1 MALGLAGCGGDEPA
15 PVAAP
20 PAPAPTPPPFQ
31 SEAVEVALGD
41 NGGTLTLMTTEAGGF
56 TLNGEAFTGGA
67 DSPIEGEG
75 GRTYLLTLG
84 EDGMWT
90 AAFQPMEVMVQLGST
105 EETVTLVTTEAGG
118 FTLDGETF
126 AGGTA
131 MNAAGESYTLTLG
144 GEDGMTWTAMHMP
157 RMEPVALG
165 TSGETVT
172 LMTNEAGTWETADGA
187 AVADGYMTTAA
198 NGNDYALGMDA
209 DGAWQFTFQAQPVEV
224 MLGASGETV
233 TLMTAETPGTF
244 TMDGAPFAS
253 GGTAMNA
260 VGESYTLTLGGED
273 GMTWVAMHV
282 PSMQTVTLG
291 DNGGSVE
298 LMTNEAGTWETADG
312 EPFAGGTVPGEGE
325 RMYVL
330 TLGEDGMTWTAAF
343 QPMEVMVALGA
354 SGETVTL
361 TSTEAGGWS
370 LGASAV
376 IDGYVET
383 AENGDRYRLTLDA
396 EGMWMA
402 AFIPTPRVVDLGGSQ
417 ETVTL
422 MTTEGG
428 GWSLDDGT
436 PVDDDSVTQNSF
448 GQIYRLS
455 RSADDVWTAM
465 HEPMTQSVRLGTSGM
480 TVELATN
487 EQGRWLQGDASVV
500 SGDRVPGAM
509 NAATGATNL
518 YELTLSGGQW
528 TAEYQAVTMIIAGT
542 GLTAVAREDG
552 TGYTVGEMSLPA
564 SGAGEITGPGG
575 AMYRVAKDADGM
587 LAGTRFDQPI
597 VGSVMHTNAVGSE
610 GAPSLS
616 GDDPDTDA
624 NEAGTMLDVVGA
636 SLSMADLL
644 DGGRAQ
650 ATGPNLVEEARD
662 AMAKIRDRVAALVEL
677 RQDDGI
683 TSDAF
688 DAQVELQWNAADA
701 LVATLFGT
709 STMEP
714 DPDSPGDMRRIELLE
729 RTDSQNRVVEAFDR
743 VVEALS
749 SEEDFAAATLKNGPR
764 RLLGFSERT
773 AAQARQAFNRVKWTA
788 SSTLGVLGST
798 RFGAA
803 VYNETDHAAAAP
815 GDADAVQG
823 FAWSTMASTM
833 RASDVQTAGS
843 GYYSGTTHAADQK
856 GNRYQGSMGLEVRFA
871 AREVNGLV
879 TQLADAD
886 SGEPFTFRTSGPVAN
901 ITLPTAS
908 LERRG
913 SWRVRTGTGEG
924 RLSFVPGVGSRRDV
938 IFEGGRFSGRLLGR
952 GDEAG
957 DEAIG
962 TWRVELPDNTILAG
976 GFGVERVV
984 RAAPNEAL
992 KTNYAQVGGRAAAPA
1007 AVWLSDFPT
1016 LDLNRDDPDINQL
1029 GLAPGRTK
1037 LVIVADSLGGN
1048 AVAQY
1053 EVEVTYE
1060 FTDEETEDLVQFAVD
1075 QGFITQYISFEQ
1087 WGLPRY
1093 SRVVGEMSGELG
1105 IFEGVTVTTPVEL
1118 RTSGVRARLR
1128 LRDLYA
1134 NFEAPVVFEVDRAK
1148 LFAGEYPVTSTD
1160 EVALAAQQE
1169 VLKGTH
1175 LSEVRAEVTKQRNR
1189 LERLIDLGD
1198 VSAAFANDGRQQ
1210 VFTAIQ
1216 GEMRKIFGPGS
1227 AAVRNTVTDELIY
1240 PGFSTGIL
1248 TPAGNAVETAQPL
1261 GDKWTAWLD
1270 YPVNST
1276 NDPQDREVLA
1286 EIDDVIAA
1294 LQDFDSF
1301 EAAFDTGGVFAGQ
1314 SANPV
1319 VAAQS
1324 LGEIYNRPKARLL
1337 LWTGTTDFTRF
1348 GAWRKQESAF
1358 AGAALVDSPG
1368 PDDRPFGGTGAFAY
1382 SPLDPTQRYL
1392 TATQREYP
1400 ANGST
1405 NVLARYAGSTVAA
1418 QNDQFYRGD
1427 VEARVQ
1433 WNAGEVGGEVRV
1445 TVSNLRSTDPRY
1457 GALQFGRPDLVDPR
1471 FLPEVKSLTFAATIT
1486 SYGGEVLGQGNVL
1499 GFAGFFNDVVVD
1511 VDTVQ
1516 GGTPRGGTSPLAR
1529 SYDYATGIFTF
1540 EKPGDPD
1547 LKVTWGRRQVTD
1559 VINLLSDVENYT
1571 DVPLVS
1577 AAGSP
1582 DGNLARLNEA
1592 QLNLEVPVALN
1603 NIGGGELAF
1612 TYLDGS
1618 EEYWTITTGASTP
1631 DVDFLY
1637 PSALTS
1643 QLEGRFIG
1651 NTPSG
1656 PVGLIG
1662 TWDLNQDSELF
1673 GVGSE
1678 RGPITGA
1685 FGAELAP

>member
-1 MALGLAGCGGDEPA
+1 MQSITDSRVRLGSLLALCALMALGLAGCGGDEPA

-67 DSPIEGEG
+67 ESPVEGEG
-75 GRTYLLTLG
+75 GRTY
-84 EDGMWT
+84 
-90 AAFQPMEVMVQLGST
+90 
-105 EETVTLVTTEAGG
+105 
-118 FTLDGETF
+118 
-126 AGGTA
+126 
-131 MNAAGESYTLTLG
+131 
-144 GEDGMTWTAMHMP
+144 
-157 RMEPVALG
+157 
-165 TSGETVT
+165 
-172 LMTNEAGTWETADGA
+172 
-187 AVADGYMTTAA
+187 
-198 NGNDYALGMDA
+198 
-209 DGAWQFTFQAQPVEV
+209 
-224 MLGASGETV
+224 
-233 TLMTAETPGTF
+233 
-244 TMDGAPFAS
+244 
-253 GGTAMNA
+253 
-260 VGESYTLTLGGED
+260 
-273 GMTWVAMHV
+273 
-282 PSMQTVTLG
+282 
-291 DNGGSVE
+291 
-298 LMTNEAGTWETADG
+298 
-312 EPFAGGTVPGEGE
+312 
-325 RMYVL
+325 VL
-330 TLGEDGMTWTAAF
+330 TLADGTWSAMF

-354 SGETVTL
+354 SGESVTLMTTEAGGFAMDGAEFMSGGMATSTSGASYTLTMDEDGMWMAAFMPMTQTVTLGTSDNTIELMTNEAGAWMRGDMALAGDGSDTYMMEGLNYMLELGEDGMWTASFMPMTQTVALGTSGDVVTL
-361 TSTEAGGWS
+361 TSTEARGWS
-370 LGASAV
+370 LGTSAV
-376 IDGYVET
+376 IDGAVET
-383 AENGDRYRLTLDA
+383 AENGDRYRLTMGAD
-396 EGMWMA
+396 GMWMA
-402 AFIPTPRVVDLGGSQ
+402 AFIPTPRIVTLGGSQ
-417 ETVTL
+417 ESVTL

-428 GWSLDDGT
+428 GWSLAGA

-487 EQGRWLQGDASVV
+487 EQGRWMQGDASVA
-500 SGDRVPGAM
+500 SGDQVPGAM
-509 NAATGATNL
+509 NAATGATNQ
-518 YELTLSGGQW
+518 YELTLSGGRW
-528 TAEYQAVTMIIAGT
+528 TAEYQAVTMIVAGT

-587 LAGTRFDQPI
+587 LAATRFDQPI
-597 VGSVMHTNAVGSE
+597 VGSVLHTNAVGSH

-624 NEAGTMLDVVGA
+624 NEAGTMLDVVGS

-677 RQDDGI
+677 RRDDGI

-709 STMEP
+709 STMSDD
-714 DPDSPGDMRRIELLE
+714 DPPARIELLE

-749 SEEDFAAATLKNGPR
+749 SEEDFAAATLKNGPS
-764 RLLGFSERT
+764 RLLGFSERNAT
-773 AAQARQAFNRVKWTA
+773 QARQAFNRVKWTA

-803 VYNETDHAAAAP
+803 VYNETDHAAAGP
-815 GDADAVQG
+815 GDADRVQG

-843 GYYSGTTHAADQK
+843 GYYSGSTHAADQK
-856 GNRYQGSMGLEVRFA
+856 GNRYQGTIGLEVRFA

-879 TQLADAD
+879 TRFADAD

-938 IFEGGRFSGRLLGR
+938 TFEGGRFSGRLLGR

-957 DEAIG
+957 NEAIG
-962 TWRVELPDNTILAG
+962 TWRVELPDDTILAG

-992 KTNYAQVGGRAAAPA
+992 KTNFAQIGGRAAGPA
-1007 AVWLSDFPT
+1007 SVWLSDFAAINPE
-1016 LDLNRDDPDINQL
+1016 DPDPNQL

-1037 LVIVADSLGGN
+1037 LVIAADSLGGS

-1053 EVEVTYE
+1053 AVEVTYP
-1060 FTDEETEDLVQFAVD
+1060 TLKNPETGMDLPANEQL
-1075 QGFITQYISFEQ
+1075 QIYRGEQITQFITWEQY
-1087 WGLPRY
+1087 GLPR
-1093 SRVVGEMSGELG
+1093 STRVERFFAWDAATEMWTMSEIDEEWHGG
-1105 IFEGVTVTTPVEL
+1105 IHLTTPLRRRDGVT
-1118 RTSGVRARLR
+1118 ARLR
-1128 LRDLYA
+1128 LRDGYA
-1134 NFEAPVVFEVDRAK
+1134 NFEDQVVFELDREK
-1148 LFAGEYPVTSTD
+1148 LFSQEYPVTSTD

-1175 LSEVRAEVTKQRNR
+1175 LSEVRAEVRNQRSR
-1189 LERLIDLGD
+1189 LERLMALGD
-1198 VSAAFANDGRQQ
+1198 IEAAFANDGRQQ

-1216 GEMRKIFGPGS
+1216 AEMRKIFGPGS
-1227 AAVRNTVTDELIY
+1227 EAVRNTVTGELIY

-1248 TPAGNAVETAQPL
+1248 TRSPNAAATAQPL

-1270 YPVNST
+1270 YPVNSS

-1294 LQDFDSF
+1294 LEDFDSF

-1314 SANPV
+1314 STNPV

-1324 LGEIYNRPKARLL
+1324 LSEIYNRPKARLL

-1358 AGAALVDSPG
+1358 AGAGLIDSPG
-1368 PDDRPFGGTGAFAY
+1368 PDERPLGGTGAFAY
-1382 SPLDPTQRYL
+1382 SPLDPTQVYL
-1392 TATQREYP
+1392 TANQREYP
-1400 ANGST
+1400 ANGAT
-1405 NVLARYAGSTVAA
+1405 NVLARYAGGTVAA
-1418 QNDQFYRGD
+1418 QNDQLYRGD

-1445 TVSNLRSTDPRY
+1445 TVSNLQSTDPRY
-1457 GALQFGRPDLVDPR
+1457 GRLQFGRPDLVDPR
-1471 FLPEVKSLTFAATIT
+1471 FLPEVKSLTFAATIAN
-1486 SYGGEVLGQGNVL
+1486 YDGNVL
-1499 GFAGFFNDVVVD
+1499 GFAGYFNDVVVD

-1516 GGTPRGGTSPLAR
+1516 GGTPRGGTSRLAR

-1540 EKPGDPD
+1540 KKPGDPD
-1547 LKVTWGRRQVTD
+1547 LKVTWAPRQPTQ
-1559 VINLLSDVENYT
+1559 VINLLSDVENYI

-1603 NIGGGELAF
+1603 NVGGGQLAF

-1618 EEYWTITTGASTP
+1618 EEYWTITTGATQP
-1631 DVDFLY
+1631 AVVDLA

-1643 QLEGRFIG
+1643 QLQGRFIG

-1662 TWDLNQDSELF
+1662 TWDLNQDSGLF

>member
-20 PAPAPTPPPFQ
+20 PARAPTPPPFQ

-273 GMTWVAMHV
+273 GMTWTAMHV
-282 PSMQTVTLG
+282 PSIQTVTLG

-587 LAGTRFDQPI
+587 LAATRFDQPI
-597 VGSVMHTNAVGSE
+597 VGSVLHTNAVGSE

-709 STMEP
+709 STMSTD
-714 DPDSPGDMRRIELLE
+714 DPPERIELLE

-749 SEEDFAAATLKNGPR
+749 SEEDFAAATQKNGPR

-815 GDADAVQG
+815 GDADRVQG

-843 GYYSGTTHAADQK
+843 GYYSGSTHAADQE
-856 GNRYQGSMGLEVRFA
+856 GNRYQGTIGLEVRFA

-879 TQLADAD
+879 TQFADAD

-938 IFEGGRFSGRLLGR
+938 TFEGGRFSGRLLGR

-962 TWRVELPDNTILAG
+962 TWRVELPDNTTLAG

-984 RAAPNEAL
+984 RTPPNEAL
-992 KTNYAQVGGRAAAPA
+992 KTNYAQVGGRAAGPA
-1007 AVWLSDFPT
+1007 SVWLTDSPDAP
-1016 LDLNRDDPDINQL
+1016 DLN
-1029 GLAPGRTK
+1029 PGNTK
-1037 LVIVADSLGGN
+1037 LRISAESLGGS
-1048 AVAQY
+1048 AVPQY
-1053 EVEVTYE
+1053 VVEVTY
-1060 FTDEETEDLVQFAVD
+1060 DDLVD
-1075 QGFITQYISFEQ
+1075 EDGN
-1087 WGLPRY
+1087 
-1093 SRVVGEMSGELG
+1093 
-1105 IFEGVTVTTPVEL
+1105 PVEL
-1118 RTSGVRARLR
+1118 PVNQAGEMLVFITFDRYGLGPYANVQHVTRSDITNPFDDSMLTDEGRFRGVHLRVPVQTLRAGVNARVR
-1128 LRDLYA
+1128 LRDEYV
-1134 NFEAPVVFEVDRAK
+1134 NFDALEVFELDREK
-1148 LFAGEYPVTSTD
+1148 LFSLEYPVTSTD
-1160 EVALAAQQE
+1160 DVALTAQQE
-1169 VLKGTH
+1169 LLKGTH
-1175 LSEVRAEVTKQRNR
+1175 VSEVRAEIIKQRGR
-1189 LERLIDLGD
+1189 LDRLIALGD
-1198 VSAAFANDGRQQ
+1198 ISATFANDGRQQ
-1210 VFTAIQ
+1210 IFTAIQ
-1216 GEMRKIFGPGS
+1216 AEMRKIFGPGS
-1227 AAVRNTVTDELIY
+1227 EAVRNTVTGELIY

-1248 TPAGNAVETAQPL
+1248 TRSPNAAATAQPL

-1270 YPVNST
+1270 YPVNSS

-1286 EIDDVIAA
+1286 EINDVIAA
-1294 LQDFDSF
+1294 LEDFEAF

-1314 SANPV
+1314 SGNPV
-1319 VAAQS
+1319 VAAQALS
-1324 LGEIYNRPKARLL
+1324 DIYSRPKARLL

-1358 AGAALVDSPG
+1358 AGAPLIESPHPDS
-1368 PDDRPFGGTGAFAY
+1368 RPSGGTGAFAY

-1433 WNAGEVGGEVRV
+1433 WNAGEVGGDVRV

-1457 GALQFGRPDLVDPR
+1457 GALQFGRPDLVDPS

-1486 SYGGEVLGQGNVL
+1486 TYGGAALGQGNVL

-1547 LKVTWGRRQVTD
+1547 LKVTWAPRLPTQ

-1603 NIGGGELAF
+1603 NVGGGQLAF

-1618 EEYWTITTGASTP
+1618 EEYWTITTGATKP
-1631 DVDFLY
+1631 NPEFDLF

>member
-1 MALGLAGCGGDEPA
+1 
-15 PVAAP
+15 
-20 PAPAPTPPPFQ
+20 
-31 SEAVEVALGD
+31 
-41 NGGTLTLMTTEAGGF
+41 
-56 TLNGEAFTGGA
+56 
-67 DSPIEGEG
+67 
-75 GRTYLLTLG
+75 
-84 EDGMWT
+84 
-90 AAFQPMEVMVQLGST
+90 
-105 EETVTLVTTEAGG
+105 
-118 FTLDGETF
+118 
-126 AGGTA
+126 
-131 MNAAGESYTLTLG
+131 
-144 GEDGMTWTAMHMP
+144 
-157 RMEPVALG
+157 
-165 TSGETVT
+165 
-172 LMTNEAGTWETADGA
+172 
-187 AVADGYMTTAA
+187 
-198 NGNDYALGMDA
+198 
-209 DGAWQFTFQAQPVEV
+209 
-224 MLGASGETV
+224 
-233 TLMTAETPGTF
+233 
-244 TMDGAPFAS
+244 
-253 GGTAMNA
+253 
-260 VGESYTLTLGGED
+260 
-273 GMTWVAMHV
+273 
-282 PSMQTVTLG
+282 
-291 DNGGSVE
+291 
-298 LMTNEAGTWETADG
+298 
-312 EPFAGGTVPGEGE
+312 
-325 RMYVL
+325 MYVL

-343 QPMEVMVALGA
+343 QPMEVMVQLGITEETVTLMTTEAGGFTRDGEPFEAGGTAMNAVGESYALTLGEDGIWTAMHLPRMETVALGDYGGSVELVTNEDGTWMIGDLA
-354 SGETVTL
+354 LNAEDTNTYTVGDRTYSLALSAEDVWAATFQPREVMVQLGNSGETVPLMTKEDGTWESADRVPVADGYRTEAANGNAYTLALDANGEWQFTFVPMEVMVDLGDSGDMETLMTTEAGGFTRDGEPFESGGTAMNAVGESYTLTLGEDGMTWTAMHRPSLQTVTLGTSGGSAELMTNEAGTWETVDGVAVVDGYRAEAANGNAYTLALDADGTWTASFVPMTQTVTLGTSGDVVTL
-361 TSTEAGGWS
+361 TSTEARGWS
-370 LGASAV
+370 LGTSAV
-376 IDGYVET
+376 IDGAVQP
-383 AENGDRYRLTLDA
+383 AENGDRYRLTLGAD
-396 EGMWMA
+396 GMWMA
-402 AFIPTPRVVDLGGSQ
+402 AFIPTPQVVDLGGSQ

-428 GWSLDDGT
+428 GWSLVDGA

-487 EQGRWLQGDASVV
+487 EQGRWLQGDASVA

-509 NAATGATNL
+509 NAATGATNQ
-518 YELTLSGGQW
+518 YELTLSGGRW
-528 TAEYQAVTMIIAGT
+528 TAEYQAVTMIVAGT

-587 LAGTRFDQPI
+587 LAATRFDQPI
-597 VGSVMHTNAVGSE
+597 VGSVLHTNAVGSH

-624 NEAGTMLDVVGA
+624 NEAGTMLDVVGS

-709 STMEP
+709 STMSDD
-714 DPDSPGDMRRIELLE
+714 DPPARIELLE

-749 SEEDFAAATLKNGPR
+749 SEEDFAAATLKNGPS

-773 AAQARQAFNRVKWTA
+773 ATQARQAFNRVKWTA

-803 VYNETDHAAAAP
+803 VYNETDHAAAGP
-815 GDADAVQG
+815 GDADRVQG

-856 GNRYQGSMGLEVRFA
+856 GNRYQGTIGLEVRFA

-879 TQLADAD
+879 TRFADAD

-938 IFEGGRFSGRLLGR
+938 TFEGGRFSGRLLGR

-957 DEAIG
+957 NEAIG
-962 TWRVELPDNTILAG
+962 TWRVELPDDTILAG

-992 KTNYAQVGGRAAAPA
+992 KTNYAQIGGRAAGPA
-1007 AVWLSDFPT
+1007 SVWLTDSADAP
-1016 LDLNRDDPDINQL
+1016 DLN
-1029 GLAPGRTK
+1029 PGNTK
-1037 LVIVADSLGGN
+1037 LRISAESLGGS

-1053 EVEVTYE
+1053 AVEVTYPTLYDDDGNE
-1060 FTDEETEDLVQFAVD
+1060 LPADQQLPVNQEGEMLV
-1075 QGFITQYISFEQ
+1075 FITFDRY
-1087 WGLPRY
+1087 GLGPYANVRRY
-1093 SRVVGEMSGELG
+1093 TRMDIDTPFDEDTDPVTEEGTVRGVHLRVPAQTWRS
-1105 IFEGVTVTTPVEL
+1105 GVT
-1118 RTSGVRARLR
+1118 ARVR
-1128 LRDLYA
+1128 LRDEYV
-1134 NFEAPVVFEVDRAK
+1134 NFDALEVFELDREK
-1148 LFAGEYPVTSTD
+1148 LFSQEYPVTSTD
-1160 EVALAAQQE
+1160 DVALTAQQE
-1169 VLKGTH
+1169 LLKGTH
-1175 LSEVRAEVTKQRNR
+1175 VSQVRAEIIKQRSR
-1189 LERLIDLGD
+1189 LQRLMALGD
-1198 VSAAFANDGRQQ
+1198 IEAAFANDGRQQ

-1216 GEMRKIFGPGS
+1216 AEMRKIFGPGS
-1227 AAVRNTVTDELIY
+1227 EAVRNTVTGELIY

-1248 TPAGNAVETAQPL
+1248 TRSPNAAATAQPL

-1270 YPVNST
+1270 YPVNSS

-1286 EIDDVIAA
+1286 EINDVIAA
-1294 LQDFDSF
+1294 LEDFEAF

-1314 SANPV
+1314 SGNPV
-1319 VAAQS
+1319 VAAQALS
-1324 LGEIYNRPKARLL
+1324 DIYSRPKARLL
-1337 LWTGTTDFTRF
+1337 LWTGTTDFTRY

-1358 AGAALVDSPG
+1358 AGAPLIDSPH
-1368 PDDRPFGGTGAFAY
+1368 PDARPSGGTGAFAY
-1382 SPLDPTQRYL
+1382 SPLDPTQMYL
-1392 TATQREYP
+1392 TASQREYP

-1405 NVLARYAGSTVAA
+1405 NVLARYAGGTVAA
-1418 QNDQFYRGD
+1418 QNDQLYRGD

-1457 GALQFGRPDLVDPR
+1457 GALQFGRPDLVDPS
-1471 FLPEVKSLTFAATIT
+1471 FLPEVKSLTFAATIAE
-1486 SYGGEVLGQGNVL
+1486 YDGNVL

-1516 GGTPRGGTSPLAR
+1516 GGTPRGGTSPPALER

-1540 EKPGDPD
+1540 KKPGDPD
-1547 LKVTWGRRQVTD
+1547 LKVTWAPRVPTQ

-1592 QLNLEVPVALN
+1592 QLKLEVPVALN

-1618 EEYWTITTGASTP
+1618 EEYWTISTGATAP
-1631 DVDFLY
+1631 DAVY

-1662 TWDLNQDSELF
+1662 TWDLNQDSGLF